1 MDMDRAKQLIGNQD
15 NHSLKM
21 MVKALNMLPALN
33 TPEDEERL
41 AAANFILKYRRSLK
55 RSINKDIRIG

>member
-1 MDMDRAKQLIGNQD
+1 
-15 NHSLKM
+15 M

-41 AAANFILKYRRSLK
+41 AAANLILKHRRSLK
-55 RSINKDIRIG
+55 AAINKGARLG

>member
-1 MDMDRAKQLIGNQD
+1 MDLNRAKQLVGNQD

-41 AAANFILKYRRSLK
+41 AAANFILRHRRSLK
-55 RSINKDIRIG
+55 AAINKGVKLG

>member
-1 MDMDRAKQLIGNQD
+1 MDIERARQLIGNQD
-15 NHSLKM
+15 SHSLKM

-41 AAANFILKYRRSLK
+41 AAANLILKHRRSLK
-55 RSINKDIRIG
+55 AAINKDIKLG

>member
-1 MDMDRAKQLIGNQD
+1 
-15 NHSLKM
+15 M
-21 MVKALNMLPALN
+21 MIKALNMLPALN

-55 RSINKDIRIG
+55 AAINKDIRIG

>member
-1 MDMDRAKQLIGNQD
+1 MDLERAKQLIGNQD

-55 RSINKDIRIG
+55 AAINKGARLG

>member
-1 MDMDRAKQLIGNQD
+1 MDLDRAKQLTGNQD
-15 NHSLKM
+15 SHSLKM
-21 MVKALNMLPALN
+21 MIKALNMLPALN

-41 AAANFILKYRRSLK
+41 VAANFILKYRRSLK